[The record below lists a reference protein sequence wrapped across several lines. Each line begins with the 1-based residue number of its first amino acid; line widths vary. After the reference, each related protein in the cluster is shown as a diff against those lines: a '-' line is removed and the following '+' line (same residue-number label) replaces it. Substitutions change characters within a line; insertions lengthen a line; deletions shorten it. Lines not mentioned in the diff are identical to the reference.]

1 MLDVL
6 LAAGAVALLAT
17 YARGYAALPV
27 GAVEARRERVLAF
40 AGGFAVTLVALA
52 SPFEHAADTSLA
64 AHMTQHVLLLAV
76 APPLLVASRPTRVLV
91 RGLPERWQARG
102 HALQRRVGSWARR
115 GGGATAIAA
124 VIVQTAV
131 IAIWHLPG
139 PFDAA
144 VHNSV
149 LHALEHLSFLATSLV
164 LWSVIA
170 WSAARGRAAVSI
182 FCVFAAGLA
191 CTALG
196 AALAL
201 SSTQWYSAYSYASAS
216 AALADQQLG
225 GMIMWGF
232 GNLALVVAGAV
243 MVGAWL
249 FGLER
254 RTPSRVH
261 AGSVE

>member
-1 MLDVL
+1 M
-6 LAAGAVALLAT
+6 
-17 YARGYAALPV
+17 
-27 GAVEARRERVLAF
+27 
-40 AGGFAVTLVALA
+40 TLVALA
-52 SPFEHAADTSLA
+52 SPFEHLADTSLA
-64 AHMTQHVLLLAV
+64 AHMAQHVLLLAV
-76 APPLLVASRPTRVLV
+76 APPLLVASRPVRVLV
-91 RGLPERWQARG
+91 RGLPVRWRATS
-102 HALQRRVGSWARR
+102 HALQRRLAAWARR
-115 GGGATAIAA
+115 GATATAVAA
-124 VIVQTAV
+124 VVLQTAV
-131 IAIWHLPG
+131 IGVWHLPG

-144 VHNSV
+144 VHNSA
-149 LHALEHLSFLATSLV
+149 LHALEHLSFLVTSLV

-170 WSAARGRAAVSI
+170 WAAARGRAAVSI

-201 SSTQWYSAYSYASAS
+201 STTQWYGAYSYTSTS

-254 RTPSRVH
+254 RTPSRLH
-261 AGSVE
+261 AGPAK